1 MDWAMPYGIPAV
13 IMLAHDDHGNV
24 IAVRLV
30 GDTNA
35 FTDDAQFPAVG
46 LLELVDGRLYVGPPE
61 ANPDQTDVIEVTPG
75 TWVVQLSDEP
85 CGAQLYRIGE
95 STRTRLAGLPRLR

>member
-1 MDWAMPYGIPAV
+1 
-13 IMLAHDDHGNV
+13 MLAHDDHGNV